1 MSLWDAGRSLGNA
14 VVEGVGRIA
23 GRVQESKLLGADLL
37 ESDEEFLLVFD
48 APGVRQS
55 DVQVKFVSGEVHVRV
70 DRFREFYE
78 GFEMRFPGRGLTLD
92 GRVELPD
99 GVDVD
104 PDAAT
109 ARLTD
114 HGTLHVRVPKVDGPS
129 DDAGPLGKPET
140 LDEHA
145 GTDVDVGA
153 DDDDVQVD
161 PDVEADLLDEDGEDD
176 ERVDGDRDENGDRV

>member
-37 ESDEEFLLVFD
+37 ESDEEFLVVFD

-55 DVQVKFVSGEVHVRV
+55 DVQVKFVSGEIHVRV

-92 GRVELPD
+92 GRVELPE
-99 GVDVD
+99 GSEVD

-114 HGTLHVRVPKVDGPS
+114 HGTLHVRVPKVDDRS
-129 DDAGPLGKPET
+129 VDTGPLGEPET
-140 LDEHA
+140 LGDHSEA
-145 GTDVDVGA
+145 GVDVET
-153 DDDDVQVD
+153 DDDEVEVD
-161 PDVEADLLDEDGEDD
+161 PDVEADLLDEDGRD
-176 ERVDGDRDENGDRV
+176 DENGGRV

>member
-37 ESDEEFLLVFD
+37 ESDEEFLVVFD

-55 DVQVKFVSGEVHVRV
+55 DVQVKFVSGEIHVRV

-92 GRVELPD
+92 GRVELPE
-99 GVDVD
+99 GSEVD

-114 HGTLHVRVPKVDGPS
+114 HGTLHVRVPKVDDRS
-129 DDAGPLGKPET
+129 VDTGPLGDHSE
-140 LDEHA
+140 A
-145 GTDVDVGA
+145 GVDVET
-153 DDDDVQVD
+153 DDEVEVD
-161 PDVEADLLDEDGEDD
+161 PDVEADLLDEDGRD
-176 ERVDGDRDENGDRV
+176 DENGGRV